1 MDWFLTPDEWNAVAL
16 SLRVS
21 AAAVLITIP
30 FGMVLAY
37 FLARKRIPL
46 PFVVENVVQLPLV
59 LPPVVTGW
67 LLLIAF
73 SPEGWIGSWLHDAL
87 GVRIVFSWIGAAI
100 ASGIVAFP
108 LMVQTMR
115 VAFEQVD
122 PAWEEAGYIY
132 GGTRWDVFRYVTL
145 PLASRGIAA
154 GIVLAFGR
162 ALGEFG
168 ATIVLAGNIPSE
180 TRTIPLAIFTSINRL
195 DGSGSVLRLV
205 LVAVLL
211 SAASLFIHSVLRR
224 RLVSSSGTSRLH

>member
-1 MDWFLTPDEWNAVAL
+1 MDWILTPAEWDAVAL

-21 AAAVLITIP
+21 AAAVLFTLP

-37 FLARKRIPL
+37 LLARKRIPV
-46 PFVVENVVQLPLV
+46 PFLIENVIQLPLV

-73 SPEGWIGSWLHDAL
+73 SPEGFIGSWLDDVL
-87 GVRIVFSWIGAAI
+87 GLRIVFSWIGAAI

-115 VAFEQVD
+115 VSFEQVD
-122 PAWEEAGYIY
+122 PAWEEAGFIY
-132 GGTRWDVFRYVTL
+132 GGTRWDVFRHVTL

-154 GIVLAFGR
+154 GVVLAFGR

-195 DGSGSVLRLV
+195 GGGGSVIRLV
-205 LVAVLL
+205 AVAVLL
-211 SAASLFIHSVLRR
+211 SAASLFIHSLLRR
-224 RLVSSSGTSRLH
+224 RLVSSSGAARP